1 MSNLE
6 YRILE
11 FIIPLIN
18 RDSILNLI
26 VGKAKME
33 TTTVKNYTYQ
43 ERIDALKATKMKH
56 TQEKWQVIGSMDF
69 DDHAVILP
77 PPRSRKIVQVI
88 SGSGVPIIDVL
99 LKEFEPKSNHPSG
112 GFFGARACGENF
124 RRLMEIHPIYID
136 PMSSLAGGY
145 MVNFLSYRDPF
156 WNPDCDYP
164 HLKPDQEKYKLQ
176 HGIGAVQ
183 HFCQDMT
190 IGFELG
196 WGGILDKI
204 HHYRNI
210 NTDDEAQ
217 ELYDGLEHVVLGF
230 QSWIGRHAKAAR
242 EKAENEER
250 PQLKQN
256 LYEMAEVNEWI
267 VTNPPRTFREA
278 VQWMLWYQMAGKMY
292 NMGGSLGRIDQFLY
306 PFYERDKKA
315 GILTDEEA
323 IFHLACHFVQDTSYT
338 QLGGY
343 DKDGNDATNPL
354 SYLVLEVAHWLKIP
368 VNVGVAVGEKVDPN
382 LARRGVEIMFEDKT
396 GIPKFLGVDRTSEGF
411 SRNGYPI
418 ELGYER
424 AYSGCHWH
432 AIPGR
437 EYTVNDCVKVNLAA
451 VFEVALKDM
460 MSEKA
465 TQPSMK
471 ILWHKF
477 EWHLDQA
484 IDVIRKS
491 LDFHID
497 HLWEVFPEL
506 HLDLL
511 CHGTIEKGR
520 DASHGGVE
528 FYNLCIDAAGLAT
541 VTDSFAA
548 LEQRIE
554 KEKRLTWEEIM
565 HFLDTDWVGV
575 EGEKARLMMKNI
587 SRYGSGG
594 SRADDF
600 GLKIAQTFT
609 RLVKARPTPNSYN
622 LIPGIFSWAANIL
635 MGKDVGATP
644 NGRHARAMISHGPN
658 PDPNFRK
665 DGAPS
670 ALAVTVASVQ
680 PGYGNTAPM
689 QIEFDPGLGKV
700 GESLEKVV
708 SLIKTHFALGGT
720 QINMNIIDKNK
731 ILAAHQD
738 PSKYPDLVVRVT
750 GFSAYFG
757 SLSPEF
763 RQMVVD
769 RIIAEV

>member
-1 MSNLE
+1 
-6 YRILE
+6 
-11 FIIPLIN
+11 
-18 RDSILNLI
+18 
-26 VGKAKME
+26 ME
-33 TTTVKNYTYQ
+33 TIKVADYSYR
-43 ERIDALKATKMKH
+43 ERIDALRKTKLKH
-56 TQEKWQVIGSMDF
+56 TQEKWEVIGAMDF
-69 DDHAVILP
+69 DDHALILP
-77 PPRSRKIVQVI
+77 PPESRKIVNVI
-88 SGSGVPIIDVL
+88 SASGVPITDVL
-99 LKEFEPKSNHPSG
+99 LKEFVPKSNHPSG

-124 RRLMEIHPIYID
+124 RRLLEIHPIYID

-145 MVNFLSYRDPF
+145 MVNFLSYREPY
-156 WNPDCDYP
+156 WNPDLDYS
-164 HLKPDQEKYKLQ
+164 HLKPLQDKYKVT
-176 HGIGAVQ
+176 HGIGAAQ

-190 IGFELG
+190 IGLTLG
-196 WGGILDKI
+196 WGGILNKI
-204 HHYRNI
+204 RHYRKI
-210 NTDDEAQ
+210 NLDDEAQ
-217 ELYDGLEHVVLGF
+217 EFYDGLEHFVLGM
-230 QSWIGRHAKAAR
+230 QNWIGRHAQAA
-242 EKAENEER
+242 A
-250 PQLKQN
+250 
-256 LYEMAEVNEWI
+256 EMAEKESNPQVKKNLLEMAEI
-267 VTNPPRTFREA
+267 NQRLVSHPPRTFREA
-278 VQWMLWYQMAGKMY
+278 VQWMNWYQMAGKMY

-323 IFHLACHFVQDTSYT
+323 IFHLACHFIQDTSYT

-343 DKDGNDATNPL
+343 DKDGNDVTNAL
-354 SYLVLEVAHWLKIP
+354 SYLVLEAAHWLKIP

-382 LARRGVEIMFEDKT
+382 LVRRGVEIMFADRA
-396 GIPKFLGVDRTSEGF
+396 GIPKFLGVDNTSQGF
-411 SRNGYPI
+411 ARNGYPI

-424 AYSGCHWH
+424 AYSGCHWC

-451 VFEVALKDM
+451 VFEVAFKDM
-460 MSEKA
+460 MSDG
-465 TQPSMK
+465 TIQPSVEK
-471 ILWHKF
+471 LWQKF
-477 EWHLDQA
+477 EYHLDQA
-484 IDVIRKS
+484 IEVIRKS

-497 HLWEVFPEL
+497 HMWEVFPEL

-541 VTDSFAA
+541 VADSFAA
-548 LEQRIE
+548 VSQRIE
-554 KEKRLTWEEIM
+554 QEQRLTWQELAHWLE
-565 HFLDTDWVGV
+565 TDWAGA

-587 SRYGSGG
+587 PRYGSGG

-609 RLVKARPTPNSYN
+609 RLVKARPTPNGYN

-658 PDPNFRK
+658 PDPGFRK
-665 DGAPS
+665 DAAPS
-670 ALAVTVASVQ
+670 ALAATVASVQ

-689 QIEFDPGLGKV
+689 QIEFDPGMGKDE
-700 GESLEKVV
+700 ESLEKVI

-720 QINMNIIDKNK
+720 QINMNIVDKNK
-731 ILAAHQD
+731 ILEAHKD

-769 RIIAEV
+769 RIIAEC